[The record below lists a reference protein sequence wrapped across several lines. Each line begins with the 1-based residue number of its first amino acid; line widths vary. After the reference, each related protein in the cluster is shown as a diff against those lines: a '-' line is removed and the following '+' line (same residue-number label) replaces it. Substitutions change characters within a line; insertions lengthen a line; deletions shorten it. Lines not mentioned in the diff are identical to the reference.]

1 MWNKLLH
8 VLDNVRRVFVGL
20 IFLFMIVVFIIVIYT
35 THPSIPDKAVLVLD
49 PKGALVEEL
58 AAPGAGFPLD
68 LTAVEQT
75 RVRDLVRAIHAARDD
90 DRIRM
95 LLLDLKDMDR
105 TSLTKLQTLRRAID
119 DFKTSGK
126 KVIAAADSYTQSQY
140 YLAASADTVYLHPM
154 GMVLLTGLSLYRN
167 YFKDA
172 LDKMKVKIHLFRAG
186 EYKSAAEP
194 LVRNNMSAAARI
206 ADKALLTQLW
216 QSYKQ
221 GVANMRHVKTD
232 NIQNML
238 DHLSVYA
245 QKYGGNIAR
254 MELKMRLVDKL
265 ATHAE
270 VEVALAKQFSNQFA
284 GQSGS
289 GSASTPPSVTYKQY
303 IRSLGSKTTP
313 DGDRQIGLIVASGPI
328 LDGNQPPG
336 AIGGESF
343 SELVNMARRD
353 RHIKA
358 VVLRIDSPGGSAMA
372 SETIR
377 LAVERL
383 KQAGKP
389 VIVSMG
395 SMAASGGYWIA
406 SAANEIWAS
415 PDTLT
420 GSIGVFGLFPGFSQ
434 GLNALGIHTDGL
446 GTTQIAGGMRSDRP
460 LNPELA
466 KVIQMS
472 VDHIYGDFIRHVSE
486 GRNMDASKVRML
498 AEGRVWTGA
507 DALKLGLVDKLGGLD
522 KAIAA
527 AAKHAKLGKDYQ
539 VKRIRPKLGMRE
551 IILENLMG
559 EARILMARAFPE
571 IMTIIPAFWQ
581 SGFRTLELSR
591 LIKPSGGVYAWCE
604 LPAM

>member
-8 VLDNVRRVFVGL
+8 VLDNVRRVFFGL
-20 IFLFMIVVFIIVIYT
+20 IFLLIIVALVVAIKAT
-35 THPSIPDKAVLVLD
+35 RPSVPDQAVLVLD
-49 PKGALVEEL
+49 PEGALVEEL
-58 AAPGAGFPLD
+58 AVPDAAFPFSLP
-68 LTAVEQT
+68 TVEQT
-75 RVRDLVRAIHAARDD
+75 RMRDLVRVIRAARDD
-90 DRIRM
+90 QRIRM
-95 LLLDLKDMDR
+95 LLLDLKGMDR

-126 KVIAAADSYTQSQY
+126 KVIAAADNYTQSQY

-206 ADKALLTQLW
+206 ADKALLAQLW

-221 GVANMRHVKTD
+221 GVARMRHVKVD

-238 DHLSVYA
+238 DHLPDYVR
-245 QKYGGNIAR
+245 KYGGDITQ

-270 VEVALAKQFSNQFA
+270 VETALANQLT
-284 GQSGS
+284 SRPGS
-289 GSASTPPSVTYKQY
+289 GSASSPPSVTYRQY
-303 IRSLGSKTTP
+303 LRSLGPETAP
-313 DGDRQIGLIVASGPI
+313 DGDRQVGLIVASGPI

-336 AIGGESF
+336 AIGGESLGK
-343 SELVNMARRD
+343 LVDTAGRDAR
-353 RHIKA
+353 IKA

-389 VIVSMG
+389 VVVSMG
-395 SMAASGGYWIA
+395 SMAASGAYWIA

-420 GSIGVFGLFPGFSQ
+420 GSIGVFGLFPNFNQ

-446 GTTQIAGGMRSDRP
+446 GTTQIAGGMRVDRP

-466 KVIQMS
+466 KVVQMS
-472 VDHIYGDFIRHVSE
+472 VDHVYDDFIGHVSR
-486 GRNMDASKVRML
+486 GRNMNVSKVRAL
-498 AEGRVWTGA
+498 AKGRVWTGT
-507 DALKLGLVDKLGGLD
+507 DALRLGLVDQLGTLND
-522 KAIAA
+522 AIAA
-527 AAKHAKLGKDYQ
+527 AAKHAKLGKNYQ
-539 VKRIRPKLGMRE
+539 VKRIRQKIGVRE
-551 IILENLMG
+551 RILESLMG
-559 EARILMARAFPE
+559 ETRTFMTNVFPE
-571 IMTIIPAFWQ
+571 SMTMIPEFWRA
-581 SGFRTLELSR
+581 GVLKLGH
-591 LIKPSGGVYAWCE
+591 LIKPSGGIYAWCGMQA
-604 LPAM
+604 P